1 MFNLLGLG
9 VGAIIGIVV
18 GAVVLLLIMYIWA
31 TYNSLIKKKNQVEEG
46 FATMDV
52 YLKKRYDLVPNLV
65 ETVKGY
71 AKHEKDTL
79 AEVIKLRNT
88 ATSASTISDKV
99 KAENNFAQGL
109 KSVFALAENYPALKA
124 DTNFLNLQSQLQAVE
139 TDIANAR
146 KYYNA
151 VVKQFN
157 NAIQVFPNSIIAK
170 NHNFTRFEMFAVS
183 DANERENVQVKF

>member
-9 VGAIIGIVV
+9 VGGIIGIVV
-18 GAVVLLLIMYIWA
+18 GAIVLLLIMYIWA
-31 TYNSLIKKKNQVEEG
+31 TYNTLIKKKNQVEEG

-88 ATSASTISDKV
+88 ATSASSISDKV

-109 KSVFALAENYPALKA
+109 KSIFALAENYPALKA

-139 TDIANAR
+139 SDIANAR

-151 VVKQFN
+151 VVKEFN

-183 DANERENVQVKF
+183 DANERENVKVKF

>member
-18 GAVVLLLIMYIWA
+18 GAVVLLLIVYIWA